1 MYDVNGVHEKSE
13 KLCCVFSFAGIL
25 AALDLGSSQLP
36 PSYLRLTTSADCSYL
51 FRKFLFF
58 KIFLQVSAPRTTLFA
73 IFVLKSLREKSLAC
87 TSFHFT
93 NITTNLSTNCNFQ
106 SFQSKV
112 LTQQGCYQPSI
123 QCYHLTTMFLS
134 AHCPGPLVNRL
145 INLLGNE

>member
-1 MYDVNGVHEKSE
+1 MT
-13 KLCCVFSFAGIL
+13 
-25 AALDLGSSQLP
+25 LGRAEPTLSIIPATYYIPTAHVSK
-36 PSYLRLTTSADCSYL
+36 
-51 FRKFLFF
+51 KFLFF

-73 IFVLKSLREKSLAC
+73 IFVLKSLREKSLVC